1 MKTMY
6 RLSVAGFALMVAML
20 LTATAWAEDLR
31 IGVASP
37 PGSIDPHF
45 ENTITNIALGK
56 HIFDHLIIRDEKMI
70 HTPGLAV
77 SWTPIDDT
85 TWEIKLRQG
94 VKWHDG
100 SPFTADDVVF
110 TFSRAGNVPKSP
122 QNFMAHTSG
131 KEVNKIDDY
140 TIHIKTEEPN
150 PMVPNDLATF
160 AIVSKKYGEGA
171 TTEDYNSGKA
181 TIGTGP
187 YKFVE
192 WVKGDRYVLEANH
205 DYWGGWDGQPKWDR
219 VIIKPIE
226 SGPSRVAALLS
237 GEVDVID
244 AVPTVDV
251 AKLESDPNI
260 NVFKAPSN
268 RLIYLTVDSGRD
280 ISPFVKSNDG
290 ADMFPNPLRK
300 WEVRKAISMAIDRQA
315 IVERV
320 MEGLAF
326 ATGQIIP
333 EGFFAYSDELPVE
346 DYDPEGAKELLAKV
360 GLPDGFR
367 VTVHGPNNR
376 YVNDAKICEAV
387 GQMLT
392 KVGIKAE
399 VDTMPKAVFFAA
411 NAEYPPRFSITL
423 QGYGAATGGPED
435 PLRGALYTHNPE
447 TGWGFVNDG
456 RYSNER
462 FDVLVK
468 QAMVTV
474 DPTERESIWR
484 EATEVVMKDL
494 GFIPLHHQVNIWA
507 TRKDLAYEARTDENT
522 LAMSVS
528 TK

>member
-1 MKTMY
+1 MK
-6 RLSVAGFALMVAML
+6 RLSSGCLTLVAFLFLV
-20 LTATAWAEDLR
+20 ATARADELR
-31 IGVASP
+31 IGLASP

-56 HIFDHLIIRDEKMI
+56 HIFDHLIIRDHKMI

-77 SWTPIDDT
+77 SWTPIEDT
-85 TWEIKLRQG
+85 VWEIKLREG

-100 SPFTADDVVF
+100 SPFTADDVVY
-110 TFSRAGNVPKSP
+110 TFSRAGDVPKSP

-131 KEVNKIDDY
+131 KEVIKIDDY
-140 TIHIKTEEPN
+140 TVHIKTEEPN

-160 AIVSKKYGEGA
+160 AIISKKHGEGA

-192 WVKGDRYVLEANH
+192 WVKGDRYVLEANP
-205 DYWGGWDGQPKWDR
+205 DYWGGWDGGPKWDR
-219 VIIKPIE
+219 IIFKPIE

-251 AKLESDPNI
+251 ARLESDPNI
-260 NVFKAPSN
+260 NVFKSPSN

-280 ISPFVKSNDG
+280 ISPFVKTSDG
-290 ADMFPNPLRK
+290 DDMFPNPLRM
-300 WEVRKAISMAIDRQA
+300 WEVRKAISKAINREA

-326 ATGQIIP
+326 PTGQIIP

-346 DYDPEGAKELLAKV
+346 PYDPEGAKELLSQV
-360 GLPDGFR
+360 GLGDGFR

-376 YVNDAKICEAV
+376 YVNDAKISEAV
-387 GQMLT
+387 GQMLS
-392 KVGIKAE
+392 KVGIRSE

-456 RYSNER
+456 RYTNER
-462 FDVLVK
+462 FDVILK
-468 QAMVTV
+468 KAMVTV
-474 DPTERESIWR
+474 DPEEREALWR
-484 EATEVVMKDL
+484 EATEIVMNDL
-494 GFIPLHHQVNIWA
+494 GFIPLHHQVNVWA
-507 TRKDLAYEARTDENT
+507 TRDDLAYEGRSDENT
-522 LAMSVS
+522 LAMSIS
-528 TK
+528 AR